1 MKKLII
7 ALAMLLAIANS
18 YALVGFGGHFG
29 YDLLDIGG
37 VERKFELSVADHGY
51 EYSIKRD
58 AIKNPMCAGVQLYL
72 DMPILPIGFEAGFS
86 AAWAEYAWTAD
97 SDLTPI
103 GSAPAVAIEIPGV
116 DKDANG
122 KYSEKTY
129 YGRMS
134 TDVTAKYY
142 FLGLPPVVNIV
153 NFYVGGGAGL
163 YFITPL
169 VSEEVFIQELSK
181 NAPVAGSAKVDVVE
195 LVKKNT
201 VFGGHIVA
209 GAKIKPPVIPLSI
222 NLDYKYNF
230 TPENDYKDKT
240 NKFSTIKASLN
251 FYI

>member
-29 YDLLDIGG
+29 YDLLDISAEESSFKIPVG
-37 VERKFELSVADHGY
+37 SA
-51 EYSIKRD
+51 EYSYSVKRD
-58 AIKNPMCAGVQLYL
+58 AITNPMCAGVQLYL
-72 DMPILPIGFEAGFS
+72 DMPIIPIGFEAGFS
-86 AAWAEYAWTAD
+86 GAWAKYKW
-97 SDLTPI
+97 
-103 GSAPAVAIEIPGV
+103 SAPDKMTLGGNSISIAIPGYNAV
-116 DKDANG
+116 GGN
-122 KYSEKTY
+122 YSEEFNY
-129 YGRMS
+129 VRM
-134 TDVTAKYY
+134 TADVTAKYY
-142 FLGLPPVVNIV
+142 FLGLPPVVKIV
-153 NFYVGGGAGL
+153 DFYVGGGMGM

-169 VSEEVFIQELSK
+169 VSENVFVNELKKLPS
-181 NAPVAGSAKVDVVE
+181 GSTSGSVDVEE

-222 NLDYKYNF
+222 NIDYKYNF

-240 NKFSTIKASLN
+240 NKFSTVKASLN

>member
-29 YDLLDIGG
+29 YDLMDISAEESSFKIPVG
-37 VERKFELSVADHGY
+37 SN
-51 EYSIKRD
+51 EYSYSVTRD
-58 AIKNPMCAGVQLYL
+58 AITNPMCAGVQVYL

-86 AAWAEYAWTAD
+86 GAWAKYKW
-97 SDLTPI
+97 
-103 GSAPAVAIEIPGV
+103 SAPDKMTFGSSSINITIPGGYTPT
-116 DKDANG
+116 NG
-122 KYSEKTY
+122 SYSEEFDYVRLT
-129 YGRMS
+129 G
-134 TDVTAKYY
+134 DVTAKYY
-142 FLGLPPVVNIV
+142 FLGLPPVVKIV
-153 NFYVGGGAGL
+153 DFYVGGGVGIYA
-163 YFITPL
+163 ISPL
-169 VSEEVFIQELSK
+169 VSEKLFVEELK
-181 NAPVAGSAKVDVVE
+181 NLPAGSTSGDVDVEE

-201 VFGGHIVA
+201 TFGGHIVA

-222 NLDYKYNF
+222 NVDYKYNF